1 MNSGKNAYRQNGDP
15 QKPIA
20 DFSCK
25 MVSLSSLWWKFGN
38 ERLFLQLEE
47 KRKTSLEERKTT
59 NHSKTEKYILKYLFH
74 SQTIRKHSSKQL
86 YGEQAHMKIVYEYF
100 SLSYSKS
107 L

>member
-59 NHSKTEKYILKYLFH
+59 NHSKTEKYILKYLFSFANH
-74 SQTIRKHSSKQL
+74 SKTFLKTTIR
-86 YGEQAHMKIVYEYF
+86 
-100 SLSYSKS
+100 
-107 L
+107 